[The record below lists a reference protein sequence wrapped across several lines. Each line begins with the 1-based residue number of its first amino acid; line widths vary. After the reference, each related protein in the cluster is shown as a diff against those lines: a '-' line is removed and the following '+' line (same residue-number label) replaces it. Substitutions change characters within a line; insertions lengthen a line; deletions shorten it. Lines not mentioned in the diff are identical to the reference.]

1 MSFTAQCTPS
11 SRASGAGS
19 APGLPKPLCLK
30 RKGVDLVHVCDTANH
45 SIVCVCFSCCG
56 WKPNETALA
65 ADPGKLEERFV
76 WVLKR
81 KVNGTSNVRWICM
94 GCRVQATSGIT
105 RLRNHLT
112 CVKKAGAQVRRYSAR
127 CAFPPTE
134 TLPRTPQPCDFPIPG
149 AKELLG
155 PTIAAAVEKVEKLKE
170 QKGDREESNAVLSL
184 STRLEIQQTPRTT
197 RPLRGLPSTTCRSP
211 PWSAQHYTRCLRLRA
226 TAPHASAPLARSLPA
241 R

>member
-1 MSFTAQCTPS
+1 M
-11 SRASGAGS
+11 
-19 APGLPKPLCLK
+19 
-30 RKGVDLVHVCDTANH
+30 
-45 SIVCVCFSCCG
+45 
-56 WKPNETALA
+56 
-65 ADPGKLEERFV
+65 LE
-76 WVLKR
+76 R

-149 AKELLG
+149 AKELLE
-155 PTIAAAVEKVEKLKE
+155 PKNAAAVEKVEKLKE

-184 STRLEIQQTPRTT
+184 ST
-197 RPLRGLPSTTCRSP
+197 S
-211 PWSAQHYTRCLRLRA
+211 
-226 TAPHASAPLARSLPA
+226 
-241 R
+241 